1 MALDPVT
8 AILNVGN
15 SLIDRLLPDK
25 AQNDAAKAQ
34 LLSMQVAGELAQI
47 QGQIDTNKAEATN
60 VNMFVAGWRP
70 FVGWVCGVAL
80 GWDTI
85 VRPTITWGAAL
96 FGHPLNL
103 QPLDLSTLLPLL
115 LGMLGLGAART
126 VEKLSGVNAGH

>member
-1 MALDPVT
+1 MAIDPVT

-15 SLIDRLLPDK
+15 SLIDRLIPDK
-25 AQNDAAKAQ
+25 AANDKAKAD
-34 LLSMQVAGELAQI
+34 LLQMQIAGELAQI
-47 QGQIDTNKAEATN
+47 QGQIDTNKAEAAN

-70 FVGWVCGVAL
+70 AVGWVCALAL

-85 VRPTITWGAAL
+85 IRPTISWGAAL
-96 FGHPLNL
+96 FNHPLNL

-126 VEKLSGVNAGH
+126 VEKLNGVNAGH

>member
-25 AQNDAAKAQ
+25 QANDKAKAD
-34 LLSMQVAGELAQI
+34 LLQMQVAGELAQI
-47 QGQIDTNKAEATN
+47 QGQLEVDKTEAANTST
-60 VNMFVAGWRP
+60 FVAGWRP

-85 VRPTITWGAAL
+85 IRPTISWTAAL
-96 FGHPLNL
+96 FNHPLNL

-126 VEKLSGVNAGH
+126 VEKINGINAGH